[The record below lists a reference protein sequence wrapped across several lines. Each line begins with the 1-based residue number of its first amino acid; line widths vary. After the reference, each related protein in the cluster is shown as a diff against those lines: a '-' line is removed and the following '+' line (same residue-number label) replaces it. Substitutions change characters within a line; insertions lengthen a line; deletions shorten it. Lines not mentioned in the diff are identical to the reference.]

1 MKKILLFFALMIIF
15 SSAIFAQDKTTRK
28 IYLWDVTL
36 SMKGYENGTYYT
48 NDPSKN
54 IYDNVLE
61 WLVRDIKKVTD
72 PQTEIYVFPFADK
85 IVDTIK
91 ILNSGQKELI
101 DLEKKLRKF
110 EFKDVTTTYISG
122 PLNIVHEKY
131 INSNRYNDVVVLT
144 DGEQNY
150 YKVKF
155 MILSCIML

>member
-72 PQTEIYVFPFADK
+72 PQTEIYVFPFVNRTDE
-85 IVDTIK
+85 T
-91 ILNSGQKELI
+91 
-101 DLEKKLRKF
+101 
-110 EFKDVTTTYISG
+110 VTF
-122 PLNIVHEKY
+122 
-131 INSNRYNDVVVLT
+131 VVL
-144 DGEQNY
+144 
-150 YKVKF
+150 
-155 MILSCIML
+155 